1 MPPNDALPN
10 LERREI
16 ILSMEQLF
24 GINRF
29 LKNLESNEK
38 KMILSKNHVDDLMP
52 DGNKEMER

>member
-10 LERREI
+10 PERREI

-24 GINRF
+24 ETNRL
-29 LKNLESNEK
+29 LKNLGNNEK
-38 KMILSKNHVDDLMP
+38 NGSTKNHVDDLMP